1 MKTASAGTVE
11 SMDCIV
17 TASEAD
23 PGSGVVVQLAGASV
37 ARFGSA
43 MRAAVLAVASRL
55 GVSDVVISVQGN
67 GALDLVLQART
78 EAALERLKG
87 VSAA

>member
-43 MRAAVLAVASRL
+43 MQKAARRRRAALLHAPTPRL
-55 GVSDVVISVQGN
+55 RSGTW
-67 GALDLVLQART
+67 R
-78 EAALERLKG
+78 RR
-87 VSAA
+87 

>member
-11 SMDCIV
+11 SMDCVV

-23 PGSGVVVQLAGASV
+23 PGGGVTVQIAGAS
-37 ARFGSA
+37 APRFGSA
-43 MRAAVLAVASRL
+43 MRAAVLSVVSRM
-55 GVSDVVISVQGN
+55 GITDVTLSVQDN

-87 VSAA
+87 GDVA